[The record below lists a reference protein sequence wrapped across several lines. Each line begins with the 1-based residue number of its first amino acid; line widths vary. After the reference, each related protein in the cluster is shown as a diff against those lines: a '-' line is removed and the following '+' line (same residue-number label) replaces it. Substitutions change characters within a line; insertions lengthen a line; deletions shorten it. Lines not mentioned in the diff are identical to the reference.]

1 MNDCVIQDYAVIKEL
16 IPMKKNEKEPQFVS
30 SAQITFSPDGKFFFI
45 YMKQLDTLMIYEIK
59 DNDIE
64 KLMEDIK
71 NKNYMYKYDDDDLEI
86 DTLAFVKFMKVD
98 INSKYI
104 GLIGKQKIMIIDILN
119 QKNMK
124 KKPYEFDI
132 QKYP

>member
-1 MNDCVIQDYAVIKEL
+1 LNDCVIQDYAVIKEL

>member
-1 MNDCVIQDYAVIKEL
+1 
-16 IPMKKNEKEPQFVS
+16 MKKNEKEPQFVS